1 MFVFFNCFLG
11 QTRNCSRYH
20 PPSLLW
26 TTPGRPKKTTY
37 FRPGGRLGMS
47 VSPHENLWKDSRHT
61 CRQGKQTADKKN
73 SPVFS
78 PGFALNVGIIQFHG
92 FFFYQIKLYIF
103 FLWMNS
109 ILWFCSSLWIFM
121 HTDFFFWKKI
131 GFWGKALRKSR
142 CTSLG

>member
-1 MFVFFNCFLG
+1 MYFNCFLG

-61 CRQGKQTADKKN
+61 CRQGKQTADKKI
-73 SPVFS
+73 SRVFS

-92 FFFYQIKLYIF
+92 FFFIRSNFTFSFYEWIRFYDF
-103 FLWMNS
+103 AVVS
-109 ILWFCSSLWIFM
+109 ESSCILI
-121 HTDFFFWKKI
+121 FFFWKKI